1 MRVINILTLLLI
13 IVGGL
18 NWGLVGL
25 FDVDLVSALLGN
37 GSAETA
43 TSSTAARIVYI
54 LVAIAA
60 VYQIVSL
67 SRLVAARDS
76 VFGTNTTY

>member
-25 FDVDLVSALLGN
+25 FDFDLVSALLGN

-54 LVAIAA
+54 LVAISA

>member
-25 FDVDLVSALLGN
+25 FDFDLVSALLGN

-54 LVAIAA
+54 LVAISA

-76 VFGTNTTY
+76 VLGTNTTY

>member
-25 FDVDLVSALLGN
+25 FDFDLVSALLGN